1 MYPRFNLWLEVDGN
15 VVLSAWRVALLEAV
29 AETGSISSAA
39 ERMNIGY
46 RQAWAKIRECEERL
60 GLPLIETTVGGS
72 GGGGAQLTAAGRD
85 LVAKYRAFSA
95 GLEETI
101 RQRFRDVFGAD
112 GGEHLVETLHDVDRP
127 ARDGVEPIDIETQER
142 GATTRRQ

>member
-72 GGGGAQLTAAGRD
+72 GGGGAQLTPAGRD
-85 LVAKYRAFSA
+85 LVAKYRVFSA
-95 GLEETI
+95 GLEESI
-101 RQRFRDVFGAD
+101 RQRFREAFGAD
-112 GGEHLVETLHDVDRP
+112 GGEHLMETLHDADRP
-127 ARDGVEPIDIETQER
+127 ARDGIEPIDRESQAGDR
-142 GATTRRQ
+142 APRRQ